1 MAPGHRT
8 SGRGAHRSAKTPLR
22 RGAAVVAVAG
32 GAISL
37 VAAAAPPLDVAPLAQ
52 ARLADSAVGDDS
64 DNSPDSPDK
73 ADSAAGDDDT
83 TVAAEAG
90 TAAAPHALGSAQLVK
105 AAQAA
110 EQAVTRVTAE
120 HAARAK
126 AAQEAAA
133 QEQAAQDQAAQEQ
146 AAREAEATAGV
157 ADCGLDESGLGEVKS
172 YVRTATEFLGCQF
185 DEPSTYGVAGR
196 AGTSDHPLGRA
207 VDFMVERATGDDL
220 AACALENM
228 DALGVKY
235 VIWEQ
240 RINHGSGWEAM
251 EDRGG
256 ATANHFDHVHVSFES
271 GAGDGS
277 PRRC

>member
-1 MAPGHRT
+1 VAPGHRT
-8 SGRGAHRSAKTPLR
+8 SGRGAHRSGKTPLR

-52 ARLADSAVGDDS
+52 ARLADSAVGDES
-64 DNSPDSPDK
+64 DNS
-73 ADSAAGDDDT
+73 ADSAVGDAVT
-83 TVAAEAG
+83 TDAAAVG
-90 TAAAPHALGSAQLVK
+90 TTAAPDALAQPEVAGPHVLGRAQLVK

-120 HAARAK
+120 RAAQAK
-126 AAQEAAA
+126 AAKEAAA
-133 QEQAAQDQAAQEQ
+133 QEQAAQEQ
-146 AAREAEATAGV
+146 AAREATAGV
-157 ADCGLDESGLGEVKS
+157 ADCGLDESGLGAVKS
-172 YVRTATEFLGCQF
+172 HVRTATEFLGCQY

-207 VDFMVERATGDDL
+207 VDFMVDRATGDDL

-271 GAGDGS
+271 GAGDGA
-277 PRRC
+277 PGRC